1 MNYLESKIYSYMSIR
16 DWGNLIRI
24 VRGFSV
30 TEMAEE
36 IGVKVCTIS
45 QFESGKTTSSRLT
58 DWYNKQIVDF
68 NLTSIASTIG
78 RSRALLR
85 TNERLG
91 GR

>member
-1 MNYLESKIYSYMSIR
+1 MNYLESRIYSYMSIR

-24 VRGFSV
+24 VRGLSV

-45 QFESGKTTSSRLT
+45 QFESGKTTSFRLT

-68 NLTSIASTIG
+68 KLTNIASTIG